1 MNFLKM
7 VITAAMFIATISA
20 AGLRPGDAEGYL
32 MLTRSDY
39 FRNQLL
45 KKLELSDR
53 ATLKKRIKSA
63 KLRAALKNIQK
74 IYVLN
79 SRESGERAFTGQ
91 TTQQKMSNRLNRFR
105 NFHH

>member
-1 MNFLKM
+1 M

-79 SRESGERAFTGQ
+79 SQESGERVVAGK
-91 TTQQKMSNRLNRFR
+91 TTQQKMSNRMNRFR